1 MYNLGVVIGAIKKK
15 FESHE
20 FFVVYVQ
27 QYFENWSDKAGHTFT
42 MPGWT
47 WSFCIYSP
55 VVVEH

>member
-42 MPGWT
+42 MPG
-47 WSFCIYSP
+47 
-55 VVVEH
+55 